1 MAGRNEETMV
11 TNLPQID
18 IQRSTFGSKS
28 HRHLMTANAAD
39 LNIIY
44 AEEYLPGD
52 TCKMNLASL
61 IREQTPIHPT
71 MDNLVADI
79 YFFSIPR
86 RLTWTHFRNL
96 MGENDT
102 SYWEEENEYEIPQV
116 TSPEGTGWA
125 KGTLADQLGI
135 RQGISGLSIDAQY
148 LRSYCLCFNEWF
160 RDENLVEPLNCP
172 KDDVTV
178 EGSNGTDQTDDCIKG
193 GYPAKV
199 AKLHDVFTSALPEPQ
214 KGPDTLIPLGD
225 NAPVVTGEPHSMG
238 TAPNIDPLHIMTTQ
252 TGTSTNLGGGVLSTN
267 TDGDLD
273 ALSTSGYSHVKYN
286 FAPDNLYTKLSEA
299 QAATVNQLRQAFAVQ
314 RMYEKD
320 ARGGTRYT
328 ELIRSHFNVMSPDA
342 RQQRPEYLG
351 GKRISLNMTEVVQTS
366 STDATSPQGNVSGMS
381 KTIDSDFMFEHSFT
395 EHGILLG
402 LMCIRNENSYA
413 QGVERK
419 FLRKGKLDFYWPALA
434 HIGEVGIKNV
444 EIFAQGTTED
454 EEIFG
459 YQEKDYEYRYS
470 KNLITGEFS
479 PDYATSLDS
488 WHYGDDY
495 EELPTLSQDW
505 ITASKTNVDRTL
517 AVQSQDQF
525 LCDFYFNE
533 EWTRPM
539 PMHGVPGLIDH
550 Y

>member
-11 TNLPQID
+11 TNLPKID

-52 TCKMNLASL
+52 TVKINLASL

-71 MDNLVADI
+71 MDNCICDI
-79 YFFSIPR
+79 YFFSVPD
-86 RLTWTHFRNL
+86 RLNWTHWKNF

-102 SYWEEENEYEIPQV
+102 SYWEQETEYEIPQV
-116 TSPEGTGWA
+116 TSPAGTGWA

-135 RQGISGLSIDAQY
+135 RQGVSGLSIDARY
-148 LRSYCLCFNEWF
+148 FRSYCRIFNDWF
-160 RDENLVEPLNCP
+160 RDENLVEPLNNP
-172 KDDVTV
+172 TDDTTVT
-178 EGSNGTDQTDDCIKG
+178 GSNGTDQTVDCIKG
-193 GYPAKV
+193 GFPAKV
-199 AKLHDVFTSALPEPQ
+199 AKLHDMYTSCLPEPQ
-214 KGPDTLIPLGD
+214 KGPDTIIPLGESAPIIYSD
-225 NAPVVTGEPHSMG
+225 EYSKPYGTTSFDTSAEGKQAGIHRRVVSSNAVDTLYNA
-238 TAPNIDPLHIMTTQ
+238 T
-252 TGTSTNLGGGVLSTN
+252 TGTGFGDAEKSYSLATDLTN
-267 TDGDLD
+267 
-273 ALSTSGYSHVKYN
+273 
-286 FAPDNLYTKLSEA
+286 A

-328 ELIRSHFNVMSPDA
+328 ELIRSHFNILSPDA
-342 RQQRPEYLG
+342 RQQRSEYLG
-351 GKRISLNMTEVVQTS
+351 GKRISVNMMEVIQTS
-366 STDATSPQGNVSGMS
+366 STDSTSPQGNTAGMS
-381 KTIDSDFMFEHSFT
+381 KTIDQDYMFEASFT
-395 EHGILLG
+395 EHGIIMG

-413 QGVERK
+413 QGIEKK
-419 FLRKGKLDFYWPALA
+419 FLRKTKLDFFWPALA
-434 HIGEVGIKNV
+434 HIGEVGIKNI
-444 EIFAQGTTED
+444 ELYAQGNNED
-454 EEIFG
+454 NEIFG

-479 PDYATSLDS
+479 PDYAQSLDS

-495 EELPTLSQDW
+495 DKLPTLSQEW
-505 ITASKTNVDRTL
+505 IQSNRSNIDRTI
-517 AVQSQDQF
+517 AIQDQDQF
-525 LCDFYFNE
+525 LCDFYFHE

>member
-1 MAGRNEETMV
+1 MSGRNEETMV

-86 RLTWTHFRNL
+86 RLTWVHFRNL
-96 MGENDT
+96 MGENDS

-116 TSPEGTGWA
+116 TSPEGTGWL

-135 RQGISGLSIDAQY
+135 RQGVSGLSIDAQY

-178 EGSNGTDQTDDCIKG
+178 AGSNGTDQTDDCIKG

-214 KGPDTLIPLGD
+214 KGPDTLIPMGET
-225 NAPVVTGEPHSMG
+225 APVIGVEPK
-238 TAPNIDPLHIMTTQ
+238 NNF
-252 TGTSTNLGGGVLSTN
+252 TGTTATNLENKKLAIWTSTTGSNYHTTVYDQDDITRYGNDSNIALATDLSQ
-267 TDGDLD
+267 
-273 ALSTSGYSHVKYN
+273 
-286 FAPDNLYTKLSEA
+286 A

-351 GKRISLNMTEVVQTS
+351 GKRISLNMMEVVQTS
-366 STDATSPQGNVSGMS
+366 STDAVSPQGNVSGMS

-444 EIFAQGTTED
+444 EIYAQGTSED
-454 EEIFG
+454 DEIFG

-479 PDYATSLDS
+479 PDYAQSLDS

-505 ITASKTNVDRTL
+505 ITASKTNVDRTI

>member
-11 TNLPQID
+11 TNLPQIE

-28 HRHLMTANAAD
+28 HRHLMTANSAD

-52 TCKMNLASL
+52 TLKINLATL

-71 MDNLVADI
+71 MDNCMADI

-86 RLTWTHFRNL
+86 RLTWDHWKEF
-96 MGENDT
+96 MGENNT
-102 SYWEEENEYEIPQV
+102 SYWEQETQYEIPQIEA
-116 TSPEGTGWA
+116 PETGWS

-135 RQGISGLSIDAQY
+135 RQGVSGISIDAQY
-148 LRSYCLCFNEWF
+148 LRSYCEVFNSWF
-160 RDENLVEPLNCP
+160 RDENLVEPLSYN
-172 KDDVTV
+172 KDETLVS
-178 EGSNGTDQTDDCIKG
+178 GSNGTDQTTDCIKG
-193 GYPAKV
+193 GMPAKV

-214 KGPDTLIPLGD
+214 KGPDTLLPLGTT
-225 NAPVVTGEPHSMG
+225 APVITGDEH
-238 TAPNIDPLHIMTTQ
+238 DL
-252 TGTSTNLGGGVLSTN
+252 GTSGLKFKTLAGGNITDYTGIGFYNNTTTSAGNNIGSGTSITPSNLNADLSN
-267 TDGDLD
+267 
-273 ALSTSGYSHVKYN
+273 A
-286 FAPDNLYTKLSEA
+286 A
-299 QAATVNQLRQAFAVQ
+299 AATVNQLRQAFAVQ

-320 ARGGTRYT
+320 ARGGTRYV
-328 ELIRSHFNVMSPDA
+328 ELIRSHFNVVSPDA

-351 GKRISLNMTEVVQTS
+351 GKRIPINMMEVVQTS
-366 STDATSPQGNVSGMS
+366 STDETSPQGNTAGMS
-381 KTIDSDFMFEHSFT
+381 KTIDSDYMFETSFT
-395 EHGILLG
+395 EHGIILG
-402 LMCIRNENSYA
+402 LMCIRNENSYS

-419 FLRKGKLDFYWPALA
+419 YLRKSRLDFYWPALA
-434 HIGEVGIKNV
+434 HVGEVGIKNI
-444 EIFAQGTTED
+444 ELYAQGTSED
-454 EEIFG
+454 DEIFG

-479 PDYATSLDS
+479 PDYALSLDS

-495 EELPTLSQDW
+495 SELPTLSQEW
-505 ITASKTNVDRTL
+505 ITSSKTNIDRTI
-517 AVQSQDQF
+517 AISDQDQF
-525 LCDFYFNE
+525 LCDFYFTE

>member
-28 HRHLMTANAAD
+28 HRHLMTANAAN
-39 LNIIY
+39 LNIMY
-44 AEEYLPGD
+44 CEEYLPGD
-52 TCKMNLASL
+52 TCKMNLATL

-71 MDNLVADI
+71 MDNLVADV

-86 RLTWTHFRNL
+86 RLSWTHWKNF

-116 TSPEGTGWA
+116 EAPETGWE

-135 RQGISGLSIDAQY
+135 RQGVSGVSIDAQY
-148 LRSYCLCFNEWF
+148 LKSYCLVYNEWF

-172 KDDVTV
+172 KDETTIS
-178 EGSNGTDQTDDCIKG
+178 GSNGTDQTVDCVKG
-193 GYPAKV
+193 GMPAKV
-199 AKLHDVFTSALPEPQ
+199 AKLHDMYTSILPEPQ
-214 KGPDTLIPLGD
+214 KGPDTIIPLG
-225 NAPVVTGEPHSMG
+225 E
-238 TAPNIDPLHIMTTQ
+238 TAPIIGTDKIGAAATLETSLVDKELAYRNNSVSGNGVYDIE
-252 TGTSTNLGGGVLSTN
+252 TGTGVTNGKDIGIAADLGN
-267 TDGDLD
+267 
-273 ALSTSGYSHVKYN
+273 
-286 FAPDNLYTKLSEA
+286 A

-328 ELIRSHFNVMSPDA
+328 ELIRSHFNIISPDA

-351 GKRISLNMTEVVQTS
+351 GKRISLSMAEVIQTS
-366 STDATSPQGNVSGMS
+366 STDETSPQGNVSGMS

-402 LMCIRNENSYA
+402 LFCIRNENSYA
-413 QGVERK
+413 QGIEKK
-419 FLRKGKLDFYWPALA
+419 FLRKSRLDFYWPALA
-434 HIGEVGIKNV
+434 HIGEVAVKNI
-444 EIFAQGTTED
+444 ELFAQGTSED
-454 EEIFG
+454 EEVFG

-495 EELPTLSQDW
+495 DRLPTLSQEW
-505 ITASKTNVDRTL
+505 ILADKSNVDRTI

-525 LCDFYFNE
+525 LCDFYFHE
-533 EWTRPM
+533 EWSRPM

>member
-11 TNLPQID
+11 TNLPEID

-52 TCKMNLASL
+52 TLKINLATL

-71 MDNLVADI
+71 MDNCMADI

-86 RLTWTHFRNL
+86 RLTWDHWKEF
-96 MGENDT
+96 MGENNT
-102 SYWEEENEYEIPQV
+102 TYWEQETKYEIPQV
-116 TSPEGTGWA
+116 EAPQNGWN
-125 KGTLADQLGI
+125 KGSLADQLGI
-135 RQGISGLSIDAQY
+135 RQGVSGVSIDAQY
-148 LRSYCLCFNEWF
+148 LRSYCEVFNSWF
-160 RDENLVEPLNCP
+160 RDENLVEPLSYN
-172 KDDVTV
+172 KDETLVT
-178 EGSNGTDQTDDCIKG
+178 GSNGTDQTVDCIKG
-193 GYPAKV
+193 GMPAKV

-214 KGPDTLIPLGD
+214 KGPDTLLPLGD
-225 NAPVVTGEPHSMG
+225 TAPVIFDTTGG
-238 TAPNIDPLHIMTTQ
+238 WDTANGKKFRLATT
-252 TGTSTNLGGGVLSTN
+252 SES
-267 TDGDLD
+267 GDLY
-273 ALSTSGYSHVKYN
+273 AQAQGIGNQAANS
-286 FAPDNLYTKLSEA
+286 YTTFSVDLQEA
-299 QAATVNQLRQAFAVQ
+299 KAATVNMLRQAFAVQ

-320 ARGGTRYT
+320 ARGGTRYV
-328 ELIRSHFNVMSPDA
+328 ELIRSHFNVVSPDA

-351 GKRISLNMTEVVQTS
+351 GKRIPINMMEVIQTS
-366 STDATSPQGNVSGMS
+366 STDDTSPQGNTAGMS
-381 KTIDSDFMFEHSFT
+381 KTIDSDYMFETSFT
-395 EHGILLG
+395 EHGIILG
-402 LMCIRNENSYA
+402 LMCIRNENSYS
-413 QGVERK
+413 QGIERK
-419 FLRKGKLDFYWPALA
+419 FLRKSRLDFYWPALA
-434 HIGEVGIKNV
+434 HLGEVGIKNI
-444 EIFAQGTTED
+444 ELYAQGTSED
-454 EEIFG
+454 DEIFG

-479 PDYATSLDS
+479 PDYDQSLDS

-505 ITASKTNVDRTL
+505 ITASKSNIDRTI
-517 AVQSQDQF
+517 AISSQDQF
-525 LCDFYFNE
+525 LCDFYFTE

>member
-18 IQRSTFGSKS
+18 IQRSSFGSKS

-86 RLTWTHFRNL
+86 RLTWTHWRNL

-116 TSPEGTGWA
+116 TSPSGTGWA

-135 RQGISGLSIDAQY
+135 RQGVSGLSIDAQY

-178 EGSNGTDQTDDCIKG
+178 TGSNGTDQTDDCIKG

-214 KGPDTLIPLGD
+214 KGPDTLIPMGES
-225 NAPVVTGEPHSMG
+225 APVIAT
-238 TAPNIDPLHIMTTQ
+238 
-252 TGTSTNLGGGVLSTN
+252 
-267 TDGDLD
+267 
-273 ALSTSGYSHVKYN
+273 
-286 FAPDNLYTKLSEA
+286 APDNAINENYPKTSDSDKYAFYAHTNGGATVMTPYKDKETPAVLTTGKSYSLETDLSSA
-299 QAATVNQLRQAFAVQ
+299 VASTVNQLRQAFAVQ

-351 GKRISLNMTEVVQTS
+351 GKRIALNMMEVIQTS
-366 STDATSPQGNVSGMS
+366 STDAVSPQGNVSGMS

-444 EIFAQGTTED
+444 EIYAQGTSED
-454 EEIFG
+454 DEIFG

-495 EELPTLSQDW
+495 SELPTLSQEW

>member
-1 MAGRNEETMV
+1 MAGRNEETMI

-135 RQGISGLSIDAQY
+135 RQGVSGLSIDAQY

-178 EGSNGTDQTDDCIKG
+178 AGSNGTDQTDDCIKG

-214 KGPDTLIPLGD
+214 KGPDTLIPMGTE
-225 NAPVVTGEPHSMG
+225 APVVGNGLT
-238 TAPNIDPLHIMTTQ
+238 
-252 TGTSTNLGGGVLSTN
+252 LG
-267 TDGDLD
+267 
-273 ALSTSGYSHVKYN
+273 
-286 FAPDNLYTKLSEA
+286 
-299 QAATVNQLRQAFAVQ
+299 
-314 RMYEKD
+314 
-320 ARGGTRYT
+320 
-328 ELIRSHFNVMSPDA
+328 
-342 RQQRPEYLG
+342 
-351 GKRISLNMTEVVQTS
+351 
-366 STDATSPQGNVSGMS
+366 
-381 KTIDSDFMFEHSFT
+381 
-395 EHGILLG
+395 
-402 LMCIRNENSYA
+402 
-413 QGVERK
+413 
-419 FLRKGKLDFYWPALA
+419 
-434 HIGEVGIKNV
+434 
-444 EIFAQGTTED
+444 
-454 EEIFG
+454 
-459 YQEKDYEYRYS
+459 
-470 KNLITGEFS
+470 
-479 PDYATSLDS
+479 
-488 WHYGDDY
+488 
-495 EELPTLSQDW
+495 
-505 ITASKTNVDRTL
+505 
-517 AVQSQDQF
+517 
-525 LCDFYFNE
+525 
-533 EWTRPM
+533 
-539 PMHGVPGLIDH
+539 
-550 Y
+550 

>member
-18 IQRSTFGSKS
+18 IERSTFGSKS

-52 TCKMNLASL
+52 TVKINLATL

-71 MDNLVADI
+71 MDNSVADI
-79 YFFSIPR
+79 YFFSVPR
-86 RLTWTHFRNL
+86 RLTWKHWKPF

-102 SYWEEENEYEIPQV
+102 SYWEEANEYEIPQL
-116 TSPEGTGWA
+116 TAPANGWA

-135 RQGISGLSIDAQY
+135 RQNISGLSIDSQW
-148 LRSYCLCFNEWF
+148 LKSYCLIFNEWF

-172 KDDVTV
+172 TDDTTIA
-178 EGSNGTDQTDDCIKG
+178 GSNGTDQTVDCVKG
-193 GYPAKV
+193 GMPAKV

-214 KGPDTLIPLGD
+214 KGPDTIIPLGES
-225 NAPVVTGEPHSMG
+225 APIIGSDDVNNTAKLQTSFVGEKIFGYRDGTNGAFDLGEIETATGLP
-238 TAPNIDPLHIMTTQ
+238 
-252 TGTSTNLGGGVLSTN
+252 TGKQIGLAADLS
-267 TDGDLD
+267 
-273 ALSTSGYSHVKYN
+273 A
-286 FAPDNLYTKLSEA
+286 A

-351 GKRISLNMTEVVQTS
+351 GKRISLQTMEVIQTS
-366 STDATSPQGNVSGMS
+366 STDETTPQGNTAGMS
-381 KTIDSDFMFEHSFT
+381 KTIDQDFMFESSFT
-395 EHGILLG
+395 EHGIILG
-402 LMCIRNENSYA
+402 LMCIRNENSYS

-419 FLRKGKLDFYWPALA
+419 FLRKSKLDFYWPALA
-434 HIGEVGIKNV
+434 HIGEVGIKNI
-444 EIFAQGTTED
+444 EIFAQGTSED
-454 EEIFG
+454 DEIFG

-495 EELPTLSQDW
+495 DKLPTLSQEW
-505 ITASKTNVDRTL
+505 IQADKSNIDRTI
-517 AVQSQDQF
+517 AIQNQDQF
-525 LCDFYFNE
+525 MCDFYFNE

>member
-18 IQRSTFGSKS
+18 IQRSTFESKS

-44 AEEYLPGD
+44 CEEYLPGD
-52 TCKMNLASL
+52 TCKINLASL

-71 MDNLVADI
+71 MDNLYADI

-86 RLTWTHFRNL
+86 RLTWNHWKNF
-96 MGENDT
+96 MGENDST
-102 SYWEEENEYEIPQV
+102 YWTEQNEYEIPQV
-116 TSPEGTGWA
+116 TAPVGTGWS

-135 RQGISGLSIDAQY
+135 RQGVAGVSIDAQY
-148 LRSYCLCFNEWF
+148 LRSYCLTVNEWF

-172 KDDVTV
+172 LDDTTLA
-178 EGSNGTDQTDDCIKG
+178 GSNGTDATDDCIKG
-193 GYPAKV
+193 GMPFKV
-199 AKLHDVFTSALPEPQ
+199 AKLHDVFTSALPAPQ
-214 KGPDTLIPLGD
+214 KAPDTLIPLG
-225 NAPVVTGEPHSMG
+225 N
-238 TAPNIDPLHIMTTQ
+238 TAPIITTNNGESTYTQIEENQPLGFVTLSNGSNPANTELYNTT
-252 TGTSTNLGGGVLSTN
+252 TGTRVSGINSTVNTSAGMAANL
-267 TDGDLD
+267 
-273 ALSTSGYSHVKYN
+273 A
-286 FAPDNLYTKLSEA
+286 EA
-299 QAATVNQLRQAFAVQ
+299 TAATVNQLRQAFAVQ

-328 ELIRSHFNVMSPDA
+328 EMIRSHFNVLSPDS

-351 GKRISLNMTEVVQTS
+351 GKRLNLSMMEVIQTS
-366 STDATSPQGNVSGMS
+366 STDKVSPQGNTSGMS
-381 KTIDSDFMFEHSFT
+381 KTIDSDYIFEASFT
-395 EHGILLG
+395 EHGIILG

-413 QGVERK
+413 QGIEKK
-419 FLRKGKLDFYWPALA
+419 FLRKTRLDFYWPALA
-434 HIGEVGIKNV
+434 HIGEVAIKNI
-444 EIFAQGTTED
+444 ELFAQGTSED
-454 EEIFG
+454 DEVFG

-479 PDYATSLDS
+479 PDYAQSLDS

-495 EELPTLSQDW
+495 EELPTLSQEW
-505 ITASKTNVDRTL
+505 ITADKSNVDRTI
-517 AVQSQDQF
+517 AITGQDQF
-525 LCDFYFNE
+525 LCDFYFYE

-550 Y
+550 F

>member
-28 HRHLMTANAAD
+28 HRHLMTANAGN

-52 TCKMNLASL
+52 TVKINLATL
-61 IREQTPIHPT
+61 AREQTPIHPT
-71 MDNLVADI
+71 MDNAVMDI
-79 YFFSIPR
+79 YFFSVPR
-86 RLTWTHFRNL
+86 RLTWNHWKPF

-102 SYWEEENEYEIPQV
+102 SYWEEQNEYEIPQL
-116 TSPEGTGWA
+116 TAPANGWA

-135 RQGISGLSIDAQY
+135 RQSVSGLSIDSQW
-148 LRSYCLCFNEWF
+148 LKSYCLIFNEWF

-172 KDDVTV
+172 TDDTTIA
-178 EGSNGTDQTDDCIKG
+178 GSNGTDQTVDCVKG
-193 GYPAKV
+193 GMPAKV

-214 KGPDTLIPLGD
+214 KGPDTIIPLGE
-225 NAPVVTGEPHSMG
+225 NAPIVGTDNTAEGGLTIWSNGVGKELYEGYSAGTSPATNTRMFDVETG
-238 TAPNIDPLHIMTTQ
+238 TAQPI
-252 TGTSTNLGGGVLSTN
+252 GTKIGLAA
-267 TDGDLD
+267 DL
-273 ALSTSGYSHVKYN
+273 AN
-286 FAPDNLYTKLSEA
+286 A

-328 ELIRSHFNVMSPDA
+328 ELIRSHFNVMSPDG

-351 GKRISLNMTEVVQTS
+351 GKRISLQTMEVIQTS
-366 STDATSPQGNVSGMS
+366 STDETSPQGNTAGMS
-381 KTIDSDFMFEHSFT
+381 KTIDQDFMFESSFT
-395 EHGILLG
+395 EHGIILG
-402 LMCIRNENSYA
+402 LMCIRNENSYS

-419 FLRKGKLDFYWPALA
+419 FLRKSKLDFYWPALA
-434 HIGEVGIKNV
+434 HIGEVGIKNI
-444 EIFAQGTTED
+444 EIFAQGTSED
-454 EEIFG
+454 DEIFG

-479 PDYATSLDS
+479 PDYANSLDS

-495 EELPTLSQDW
+495 KQLPTLSQEW
-505 ITASKTNVDRTL
+505 IQADKSNIDRTI
-517 AVQSQDQF
+517 AIQNQDQF
-525 LCDFYFNE
+525 MCDFYFNE

>member
-79 YFFSIPR
+79 YFFSVPR
-86 RLTWTHFRNL
+86 RLTWVHFRNL
-96 MGENDT
+96 MGENDS

-135 RQGISGLSIDAQY
+135 RQNVSGLSIDAQY

-178 EGSNGTDQTDDCIKG
+178 AGSNGTDQTDDCIKG

-214 KGPDTLIPLGD
+214 KGPDTLIPMGSD
-225 NAPVVTGEPHSMG
+225 APVVTGTEHDVN
-238 TAPNIDPLHIMTTQ
+238 T
-252 TGTSTNLGGGVLSTN
+252 GVLHFVNNDGTKV
-267 TDGDLD
+267 TDSNNSQNIVVGGSSNNGGTYYGSS
-273 ALSTSGYSHVKYN
+273 ATQYGPGMQ
-286 FAPDNLYTKLSEA
+286 PDNLWTDLSAA

-402 LMCIRNENSYA
+402 LMCIRNENSYS
-413 QGVERK
+413 QGIERK

-444 EIFAQGTTED
+444 EIFAQGTSED
-454 EEIFG
+454 DEIFG

-479 PDYATSLDS
+479 PDYDTSLDS

>member
-44 AEEYLPGD
+44 CEEYLPGD
-52 TCKMNLASL
+52 TLKINLATL

-71 MDNLVADI
+71 MDNCMADI

-86 RLTWTHFRNL
+86 RLTWTHWKNF

-102 SYWEEENEYEIPQV
+102 SYWEQETEYEIPQV
-116 TSPEGTGWA
+116 TAPETGWA
-125 KGTLADQLGI
+125 KGSLADQLGI
-135 RQGISGLSIDAQY
+135 RQGVSGVSIDAQW
-148 LRSYCLCFNEWF
+148 LRSYCLVYNEWF

-172 KDDVTV
+172 KDETTV
-178 EGSNGTDQTDDCIKG
+178 SGSNGTDQTVDCIKG
-193 GYPAKV
+193 GMPAKV
-199 AKLHDVFTSALPEPQ
+199 AKLHDMYTSALPEPQ
-214 KGPDTLIPLGD
+214 KGPDTLLPLGET
-225 NAPVVTGEPHSMG
+225 APIITGEYNGTIPQGYTQETEDKPVNVVTSQVTTGKFSQVFGEG
-238 TAPNIDPLHIMTTQ
+238 A
-252 TGTSTNLGGGVLSTN
+252 TGSAFGLETDLSN
-267 TDGDLD
+267 
-273 ALSTSGYSHVKYN
+273 A
-286 FAPDNLYTKLSEA
+286 A
-299 QAATVNQLRQAFAVQ
+299 AATVNQLRQAFAVQ

-320 ARGGTRYT
+320 ARGGTRYV
-328 ELIRSHFNVMSPDA
+328 ELIRSHFNVVSPDA

-351 GKRISLNMTEVVQTS
+351 GKRIPINMMEVVQTS
-366 STDATSPQGNVSGMS
+366 STDETSPQGNTAGMS
-381 KTIDSDFMFEHSFT
+381 KTIDSDYMFETSFT
-395 EHGILLG
+395 EHGIILG
-402 LMCIRNENSYA
+402 LMCIRNENSYS
-413 QGVERK
+413 QGIEKK
-419 FLRKGKLDFYWPALA
+419 FLRKSRLDFYWPALA
-434 HIGEVGIKNV
+434 HIGEVGIKNI
-444 EIFAQGTTED
+444 ELYAQGTSED
-454 EEIFG
+454 DEIFG

-479 PDYATSLDS
+479 PDYAQSLDS

-495 EELPTLSQDW
+495 EKLPTLSQDW
-505 ITASKTNVDRTL
+505 ITASKSNIDRTI
-517 AVQSQDQF
+517 AISSQDQF
-525 LCDFYFNE
+525 LCDFYFTE

>member
-79 YFFSIPR
+79 YFFSVPR
-86 RLTWTHFRNL
+86 RLTWPKFKNL
-96 MGENDT
+96 MGENDS

-116 TSPEGTGWA
+116 TSPVGTGWT

-135 RQGISGLSIDAQY
+135 RQGVTGLSIDAQY
-148 LRSYCLCFNEWF
+148 LRSYCLIYNEWF

-172 KDDVTV
+172 KDEVTV
-178 EGSNGTDQTDDCIKG
+178 AGSNGTDQTDDCIKG

-225 NAPVVTGEPHSMG
+225 TAPVIGVEP
-238 TAPNIDPLHIMTTQ
+238 TTQ
-252 TGTSTNLGGGVLSTN
+252 ALGYTTDTALEGKKIDVTRTSNSTNYFSSLYDDATGTTATAGKNIGLA
-267 TDGDLD
+267 TDLT
-273 ALSTSGYSHVKYN
+273 A
-286 FAPDNLYTKLSEA
+286 A

-320 ARGGTRYT
+320 ARGGRAKACASS
-328 ELIRSHFNVMSPDA
+328 IKKSRRKPG
-342 RQQRPEYLG
+342 R
-351 GKRISLNMTEVVQTS
+351 LNQ
-366 STDATSPQGNVSGMS
+366 
-381 KTIDSDFMFEHSFT
+381 K
-395 EHGILLG
+395 
-402 LMCIRNENSYA
+402 
-413 QGVERK
+413 
-419 FLRKGKLDFYWPALA
+419 
-434 HIGEVGIKNV
+434 
-444 EIFAQGTTED
+444 
-454 EEIFG
+454 
-459 YQEKDYEYRYS
+459 
-470 KNLITGEFS
+470 
-479 PDYATSLDS
+479 
-488 WHYGDDY
+488 
-495 EELPTLSQDW
+495 
-505 ITASKTNVDRTL
+505 AS
-517 AVQSQDQF
+517 
-525 LCDFYFNE
+525 
-533 EWTRPM
+533 
-539 PMHGVPGLIDH
+539 
-550 Y
+550 

>member
-18 IQRSTFGSKS
+18 IQRSTFESKS

-86 RLTWTHFRNL
+86 RLTWNHFRNL
-96 MGENDT
+96 MGENDS

-116 TSPEGTGWA
+116 TSPEGTGWL

-135 RQGISGLSIDAQY
+135 RQGVSGLSIDAQY

-178 EGSNGTDQTDDCIKG
+178 AGSNGTDQTDDCIKG

-214 KGPDTLIPLGD
+214 KGPDTLIPI
-225 NAPVVTGEPHSMG
+225 GE
-238 TAPNIDPLHIMTTQ
+238 TAPIIGTDNIPTGVSLQSDLVGKELYYQQASSPVLRDVETTEAT
-252 TGTSTNLGGGVLSTN
+252 TGTNSIGLATNL
-267 TDGDLD
+267 
-273 ALSTSGYSHVKYN
+273 A
-286 FAPDNLYTKLSEA
+286 EA

-351 GKRISLNMTEVVQTS
+351 GKRISLNMMEVIQTS
-366 STDATSPQGNVSGMS
+366 STDAVSPQGNVSGMS

-444 EIFAQGTTED
+444 EIYAQGTSED
-454 EEIFG
+454 NEIFG

-479 PDYATSLDS
+479 PDYGQSLDS

-505 ITASKTNVDRTL
+505 ITASKTNVDRTI
-517 AVQSQDQF
+517 AIQSQDQF

>member
-11 TNLPQID
+11 TNLPQIN

-52 TCKMNLASL
+52 TVRINLASL

-71 MDNLVADI
+71 MDNAIADI

-86 RLTWTHFRNL
+86 RLTWSHFKNF

-116 TSPEGTGWA
+116 TSPTSTGWK

-172 KDDVTV
+172 TDDTTV
-178 EGSNGTDQTDDCIKG
+178 EGSNGTDQTVDCIKG
-193 GYPAKV
+193 GMPAKV

-214 KGPDTLIPLGD
+214 KGPDTLIPLG
-225 NAPVVTGEPHSMG
+225 NTAPVIGGNETHD
-238 TAPNIDPLHIMTTQ
+238 TDNIKFETNAVN
-252 TGTSTNLGGGVLSTN
+252 TNLGYNQSTGIYTAQGWTGATAVNKTNLEADLSN
-267 TDGDLD
+267 
-273 ALSTSGYSHVKYN
+273 ANAS
-286 FAPDNLYTKLSEA
+286 
-299 QAATVNQLRQAFAVQ
+299 TVNQLRQAFAVQ

-351 GKRISLNMTEVVQTS
+351 GKRISLQTMEVIQTS
-366 STDATSPQGNVSGMS
+366 STDETSPQGNTAGMS
-381 KTIDSDFMFEHSFT
+381 KTIDQDFMFESSFT
-395 EHGILLG
+395 EHGIILG

-413 QGVERK
+413 QGIERK
-419 FLRKGKLDFYWPALA
+419 FLRKNKLDFYWPALA

-444 EIFAQGTTED
+444 EIYAQGTSED
-454 EEIFG
+454 NEIFG

-479 PDYATSLDS
+479 PDYETSLDS

-495 EELPTLSQDW
+495 EKLPTLSQDW
-505 ITASKTNVDRTL
+505 ITADKSNIDRTI
-517 AVQSQDQF
+517 AIQDQDQF
-525 LCDFYFNE
+525 LCDFYFTE
-533 EWTRPM
+533 VWTRPM
-539 PMHGVPGLIDH
+539 PMHGIPGLIDH

>member
-1 MAGRNEETMV
+1 
-11 TNLPQID
+11 
-18 IQRSTFGSKS
+18 
-28 HRHLMTANAAD
+28 MTANAAD

-52 TCKMNLASL
+52 TLKLNLASL
-61 IREQTPIHPT
+61 IREMTPIHPT
-71 MDNLVADI
+71 MDNCVADI

-86 RLTWTHFRNL
+86 RLTWTHFKNF
-96 MGENDT
+96 MGENDST
-102 SYWEEENEYEIPQV
+102 YWEEPNEYEIPQV
-116 TSPEGTGWA
+116 TSPSGGWA

-135 RQGISGLSIDAQY
+135 RQGVSGLSIDAQY
-148 LRSYCLCFNEWF
+148 LKSYCLTFNEWF

-172 KDDVTV
+172 TDDTNIT
-178 EGSNGTDQTDDCIKG
+178 GSNGKDPTVDCVKG

-214 KGPDTLIPLGD
+214 KGPDTIIPLGTE
-225 NAPVVTGEPHSMG
+225 APIIGTENVPTGQ
-238 TAPNIDPLHIMTTQ
+238 TID
-252 TGTSTNLGGGVLSTN
+252 TNLVGKDLYAYQDASSN
-267 TDGDLD
+267 TKIRGIASDKSAILGHASQNIGMSADL
-273 ALSTSGYSHVKYN
+273 AN
-286 FAPDNLYTKLSEA
+286 AN
-299 QAATVNQLRQAFAVQ
+299 AATVNQLRQAFAVQ

-328 ELIRSHFNVMSPDA
+328 ELIRSHFNVLSPDS

-351 GKRISLNMTEVVQTS
+351 GKRISLSMMEVIQTS
-366 STDATSPQGNVSGMS
+366 STDEISPQGNTAGMS
-381 KTIDSDFMFEHSFT
+381 KTIDSDFMFESSFT
-395 EHGILLG
+395 EHGIILG
-402 LMCIRNENSYA
+402 LMCIRNENSYS

-419 FLRKGKLDFYWPALA
+419 FLRKSKLDFYWPALA

-444 EIFAQGTTED
+444 EIYAQGTSED
-454 EEIFG
+454 NEIFG

-495 EELPTLSQDW
+495 SKLPTLSQEW
-505 ITASKTNVDRTL
+505 ITADSSNINRTL
-517 AVQSQDQF
+517 AVQDQDQF
-525 LCDFYFNE
+525 LCDFYFYE

>member
-18 IQRSTFGSKS
+18 IQRSTFESKS

-52 TCKMNLASL
+52 TCKINLATL

-71 MDNLVADI
+71 MDNLYADI

-86 RLTWTHFRNL
+86 RLTWTHWKNF
-96 MGENDT
+96 MGENDST
-102 SYWEEENEYEIPQV
+102 YWTEENEYEIPQV
-116 TSPEGTGWA
+116 TAPVGTGWN

-135 RQGISGLSIDAQY
+135 RQGVAGVSIDAQY
-148 LRSYCLCFNEWF
+148 LRSYCLTVNEWF

-172 KDDVTV
+172 VDDSTV
-178 EGSNGTDQTDDCIKG
+178 AGSNGTDATDDCIKG
-193 GYPAKV
+193 GMPFKV
-199 AKLHDVFTSALPEPQ
+199 AKLHDVFTSALPTPQ
-214 KGPDTLIPLGD
+214 KAPDTLIPLG
-225 NAPVVTGEPHSMG
+225 NTAPVIYENSTPSTFDGKEAKVYAINGPG
-238 TAPNIDPLHIMTTQ
+238 TPDSYVNTFYADEVGYLQGPGKATTL
-252 TGTSTNLGGGVLSTN
+252 T
-267 TDGDLD
+267 TD
-273 ALSTSGYSHVKYN
+273 
-286 FAPDNLYTKLSEA
+286 LSEA
-299 QAATVNQLRQAFAVQ
+299 TAATVNQLRQAFAVQ

-328 ELIRSHFNVMSPDA
+328 EMIRSHFNVLSPDS

-351 GKRISLNMTEVVQTS
+351 GKRISLQTMEVIQTS
-366 STDATSPQGNVSGMS
+366 STDETSPQGNTAGMS
-381 KTIDSDFMFEHSFT
+381 KTIDSDYMFEASFT
-395 EHGILLG
+395 EHGIILG
-402 LMCIRNENSYA
+402 LMCIRNENSYS
-413 QGVERK
+413 QGIEKK
-419 FLRKGKLDFYWPALA
+419 FLRKTRLDFYWPALA
-434 HIGEVGIKNV
+434 HIGEVGIKNI
-444 EIFAQGTTED
+444 ELYAQGTSED
-454 EEIFG
+454 DEIFG

-495 EELPTLSQDW
+495 SKLPTLSQEW
-505 ITASKTNVDRTL
+505 ITADKSNVDRTI
-517 AVQSQDQF
+517 AITGQDQF
-525 LCDFYFNE
+525 LCDFYFYE

-539 PMHGVPGLIDH
+539 PLHGIPGLIDH
-550 Y
+550 F

>member
-11 TNLPQID
+11 TNLPEIN

-52 TCKMNLASL
+52 TLKINLATL

-71 MDNLVADI
+71 MDNCMADI

-86 RLTWTHFRNL
+86 RLTWDHWKEF
-96 MGENDT
+96 MGENNT
-102 SYWEEENEYEIPQV
+102 TYWEQETEYEIPQV
-116 TSPEGTGWA
+116 EAPETGWS

-135 RQGISGLSIDAQY
+135 RQGVKGVSIDAQY
-148 LRSYCLCFNEWF
+148 LRSYCEVFNAWF
-160 RDENLVEPLNCP
+160 RDENLVEPLSYN
-172 KDDVTV
+172 KNETTV
-178 EGSNGTDQTDDCIKG
+178 AGSNGTDQTTDCIKG
-193 GYPAKV
+193 GMPAKV

-214 KGPDTLIPLGD
+214 KGPDTLLPLGES
-225 NAPVVTGEPHSMG
+225 APILTAEATRGTNWAGHENKKVT
-238 TAPNIDPLHIMTTQ
+238 LTT
-252 TGTSTNLGGGVLSTN
+252 TSTAGQLFVQDPTANMPGDRSINLQ
-267 TDGDLD
+267 TDL
-273 ALSTSGYSHVKYN
+273 ANAS
-286 FAPDNLYTKLSEA
+286 
-299 QAATVNQLRQAFAVQ
+299 AATVNQLRQAFAVQ

-320 ARGGTRYT
+320 ARGGTRYV
-328 ELIRSHFNVMSPDA
+328 ELIRSHFNVVSPDA

-351 GKRISLNMTEVVQTS
+351 GKRIPINMMEVVQTS
-366 STDATSPQGNVSGMS
+366 STDETSPQGNTSGMS
-381 KTIDSDFMFEHSFT
+381 KTIDSDYMFETSFT
-395 EHGILLG
+395 EHGIILG
-402 LMCIRNENSYA
+402 LMCIRNENSYS
-413 QGVERK
+413 QGIERK
-419 FLRKGKLDFYWPALA
+419 FSRKSRLDFYWPALA
-434 HIGEVGIKNV
+434 HVGEVGIKNK
-444 EIFAQGTTED
+444 EIYAQGTSED

-479 PDYATSLDS
+479 PDYAQSLDS

-505 ITASKTNVDRTL
+505 ITASKSNIDRTI
-517 AVQSQDQF
+517 AISSQDQF
-525 LCDFYFNE
+525 LCDFYFTE

>member
-11 TNLPQID
+11 TNLPKID

-28 HRHLMTANAAD
+28 HRHLMTANAAN

-52 TCKMNLASL
+52 TLKMNLATL

-71 MDNLVADI
+71 MDNLIADI

-86 RLTWTHFRNL
+86 RLTWEHFKNF

-116 TSPEGTGWA
+116 TSPESVGWS

-135 RQGISGLSIDAQY
+135 RQGIAGISIDAQY
-148 LRSYCLCFNEWF
+148 LKSYCLVYNEWF

-172 KDDVTV
+172 KDETTIA
-178 EGSNGTDQTDDCIKG
+178 GSNGTDQTVDCVKG
-193 GYPAKV
+193 GMPAKV
-199 AKLHDVFTSALPEPQ
+199 SKLHDVFTSALPEPQ
-214 KGPDTLIPLGD
+214 KGPDTIIPLGTE
-225 NAPVVTGEPHSMG
+225 APIEYVEGANRPFTFGTTANPDQATGNLFLSSGTSAGG
-238 TAPNIDPLHIMTTQ
+238 TANVSAQTYEAAQSGWNVYPNKEAIFAD
-252 TGTSTNLGGGVLSTN
+252 LSN
-267 TDGDLD
+267 
-273 ALSTSGYSHVKYN
+273 
-286 FAPDNLYTKLSEA
+286 A

-328 ELIRSHFNVMSPDA
+328 ELVRSHFNVMSPDA

-351 GKRISLNMTEVVQTS
+351 GKRINLSMMEVVQTS
-366 STDATSPQGNVSGMS
+366 STDEVSPQGNTAGMS
-381 KTIDSDFMFEHSFT
+381 KTLDSDFMFEASFT
-395 EHGILLG
+395 EHGIILG

-419 FLRKGKLDFYWPALA
+419 FLRKSKLDFYWPALA
-434 HIGEVGIKNV
+434 HIGEVGIKNI
-444 EIFAQGTTED
+444 ELYAQGTSED
-454 EEIFG
+454 NEIFG

-495 EELPTLSQDW
+495 SELPTLSQDW
-505 ITASKTNVDRTL
+505 ILADKSNVDRTI
-517 AVQSQDQF
+517 AIQSQDQF

-533 EWTRPM
+533 EWHRPM